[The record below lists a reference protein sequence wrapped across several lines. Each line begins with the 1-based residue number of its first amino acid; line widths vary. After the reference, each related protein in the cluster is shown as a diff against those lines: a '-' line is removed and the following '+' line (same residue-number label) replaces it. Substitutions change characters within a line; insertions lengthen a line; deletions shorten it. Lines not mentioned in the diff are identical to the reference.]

1 MKAII
6 SLNAGSSSIKFALYH
21 LADGEPVQAA
31 AGKLE
36 GIGTAPHLIARAS
49 DGTVLIERRWPDGAA
64 LTHEALLGELCSWAM
79 AHLDPHAVIGIGH
92 RVVHGGAEY
101 AAPVLVDDEVLA
113 KLEALCPLAPL
124 HQPHNLAAI
133 RAIRALLPDVAQV
146 ACFDTAFHHTM
157 APVATRLALPR
168 ALSDK
173 GIRRY
178 GFHGLSYAYILRA
191 LRGIDAKLAQGR
203 VLVAHLGS
211 GASLCA
217 MRDGRSIDTTM
228 GFTALD
234 GLVMGTRCGTLDPGV
249 VLHLIEQEG
258 MSAGAVETMLYT
270 ESGLL
275 GVSGLSGDMRALH
288 ESASPHAAE
297 AIESF
302 VWRAAREIGALVSSM
317 GGVDGIV
324 FTAGIGENDPI
335 IRAAIAARL
344 GWLGLALDE
353 AANAVNA
360 AVISAADSAIVAR
373 VIPTDE
379 ERMIALATLAI
390 LPPAQG

>member
-6 SLNAGSSSIKFALYH
+6 SLNAGSSSIKFALYR
-21 LADGEPVQAA
+21 LVDGQPVQAA

-36 GIGTAPHLIARAS
+36 GIGSAPHLIARAH
-49 DGTVLIERRWPDGAA
+49 DRTVLIERRWADGAA

-101 AAPVLVDDEVLA
+101 AAPVLVDDAVMA
-113 KLEALCPLAPL
+113 RLEALCPLAPL

-133 RAIRALLPDVAQV
+133 RALRAMLPDVAQV

-157 APVATRLALPR
+157 PPVATRLALPR

-191 LRGIDAKLAQGR
+191 LREIDAKLAQGR
-203 VLVAHLGS
+203 VVVAHLGS

-217 MRDGRSIDTTM
+217 MHNGRSIDTTM

-258 MSAGAVETMLYT
+258 MSASAVETLLYC

-288 ESASPHAAE
+288 DSASPHAAE

-324 FTAGIGENDPI
+324 FTAGIGENDPV

-353 AANAVNA
+353 AANAANA